1 MMEPDWFA
9 EITGGNMVVAV
20 AIVVILFMV
29 VSSSI
34 KIIYEYERGVVFL
47 FGKYMATYD
56 KGLKF
61 LIPGIMTMV
70 RVDMRLVALD
80 VPSQDIIT
88 KDNVSI
94 TINAVVMYKVM
105 EAEKAVIK
113 VGDYHYNAS
122 LLSQTTLRATVGQ
135 HELDE
140 VLSMQDKINAR
151 LQELLDHQTDP
162 WGLKVSSV
170 AIKHVDLPQEM
181 KRAMA
186 KQAEAERER
195 RAKIINSEGEL
206 QASEKLAQAA
216 EVMGRHP
223 ITIQLRYLQT
233 LREIATENNSV
244 TVFPLPMDLLTPFLN
259 AAKKV
264 SQ

>member
-1 MMEPDWFA
+1 
-9 EITGGNMVVAV
+9 MVFTI
-20 AIVVILFMV
+20 AIVVVLFMV
-29 VSSSI
+29 ATSSI
-34 KIIYEYERGVVFL
+34 KILYEYERGVVFM
-47 FGKYMATYD
+47 FGKYVATYE
-56 KGLKF
+56 KGLRL
-61 LIPGIMTMV
+61 LIPGVMTMT

-80 VPSQDIIT
+80 VPAQDIIT

-105 EAEKAVIK
+105 EAEKAIIK

-151 LQELLDHQTDP
+151 LQELLDKQTDP
-162 WGLKVSSV
+162 WGLKVTSV
-170 AIKHVDLPQEM
+170 AIKKVDLPQEM

-195 RAKIINSEGEL
+195 RAKVINAEGEL
-206 QASEKLAQAA
+206 QASEKLSQAA
-216 EVMGRHP
+216 EVMGHHP
-223 ITIQLRYLQT
+223 VTIQLRYLQT
-233 LREIATENNSV
+233 LKEIATENNSV
-244 TVFPLPMDLLTPFLN
+244 TVFPIPMDLFGPFIN
-259 AAKKV
+259 ALKPKP
-264 SQ
+264 

>member
-1 MMEPDWFA
+1 
-9 EITGGNMVVAV
+9 MVVVV
-20 AIVVILFMV
+20 AIIVILFMV
-29 VSSSI
+29 ASSSI

-47 FGKYMATYD
+47 FGKYIATYE
-56 KGLKF
+56 KGLRF
-61 LIPGIMTMV
+61 LLPGVMTMV

-80 VPSQDIIT
+80 VPDQDIIT

-94 TINAVVMYKVM
+94 SVNAVVMYKVM

-122 LLSQTTLRATVGQ
+122 LLAQTTLRATVGQ
-135 HELDE
+135 HELDD
-140 VLSMQDKINAR
+140 VLSEQDKINAR
-151 LQELLDHQTDP
+151 LQELLDKQTDP
-162 WGLKVSSV
+162 WGLKVSTV

-195 RAKIINSEGEL
+195 RAKVINAEGEL
-206 QASEKLAQAA
+206 QASEKLSQAA
-216 EVMGRHP
+216 EVMGRHNV
-223 ITIQLRYLQT
+223 TIQLRYLQT

-244 TVFPLPMDLLTPFLN
+244 TVFPFPIDLLAPFIN
-259 AAKKV
+259 AAKQVK
-264 SQ
+264 